1 MTISLNL
8 TDDQMKL
15 MLMYAETKS
24 MTIADL
30 IEEIMERIEDELD
43 ADAADKAFEEFYKNP
58 ETITHE
64 ELMKGLGFR

>member
-15 MLMYAETKS
+15 MLTYAETKR

-30 IEEIMERIEDELD
+30 IDDIMEWIEDELD
-43 ADAADKAFEEFYKNP
+43 AETADKAFEDFYKNP
-58 ETITHE
+58 ETVTHE